1 MEIGYTPEQEELRT
15 RLREYYDYPLYRYF
29 LLSKQLELSLGSATP
44 SLLRLGALL
53 ADTPVR

>member
-1 MEIGYTPEQEELRT
+1 VHAAHHLHGGMGVDK
-15 RLREYYDYPLYRYF
+15 DYPLFRY
-29 LLSKQLELSLGSATP
+29 LVLVKQLELSLGSATP